1 MRDVLRG
8 LLVTYRNM
16 ALYSIE
22 AFNKLRKTLI
32 KMKSKSSSLLKVNHA
47 RAAAAITAGIVC
59 LSMNPAS
66 AATITYRNVIL
77 ADSPIVYYE
86 FDETS
91 GTTADNLGSG
101 GATNDGTLVSTVTI
115 NQSSF
120 LNGGTAYDFGGGRVT
135 AAAFSTQTEW
145 TVEAWRRG
153 STGTRRRRPGLTSS
167 ATTMAVGMTM

>member
-1 MRDVLRG
+1 
-8 LLVTYRNM
+8 
-16 ALYSIE
+16 
-22 AFNKLRKTLI
+22 
-32 KMKSKSSSLLKVNHA
+32 MKSKSSSLLKVNHA